1 MTFRLQGYA
10 TQGDINAALV
20 NYSTTSDV
28 GLMLN
33 NYATLNMLAAL
44 QGEIPTQI
52 TDYVTSAQLTALNDS
67 VDAKIAGYT
76 YSKAESNQ
84 TFFTAAQLAAQ
95 LASYQTLSNFQ
106 TDITLL
112 LTGYTTTAS
121 SAAERVRVDGLF
133 TNVYTKDE
141 TDSRIVNG

>member
-1 MTFRLQGYA
+1 
-10 TQGDINAALV
+10 
-20 NYSTTSDV
+20 
-28 GLMLN
+28 MLN
-33 NYATLNMLAAL
+33 NYATINMLSAL

-52 TDYVTSAQLTALNDS
+52 TDYVTSAQLTGLNDS